1 MRLLLAC
8 VVAAVLTCPTAAR
21 ADELEPVGLKE
32 VASVVSSAD
41 GGTVAYGAFQGSKFV
56 ALLAGNPPRQMATA
70 DAYAQSEF
78 GLTPDGRY
86 LLVDRRRFDLVT
98 GAVADVAIPEKT
110 SFQTILANDGSL
122 YTAQTHRLWR
132 TAPDG
137 SGGPVPQGPA
147 SLPGPSGWAAGGE
160 TGLGATGFGWCGT
173 LHHRLSLGLLDTS
186 RGAVTVRGTG
196 LRPSPDANCTTALH
210 GGAVATLAG
219 RHTIAVLAAGQPVR
233 RLRLRHDSFVFL
245 SLDGRYALAGDLTR
259 TPRFCLED
267 HHFGGVYVLDLLTGH
282 KRFVHLPR
290 GCATDPVWSA
300 GDTRFATQIGSD
312 VWIVDPATGGTVKVP
327 GVGGALAFTPD
338 GTRVV
343 VGGRQW
349 STVSVDGGPLTPVTG
364 AGWAPDPYA
373 PRLEPFQRDIWFAGS
388 RVYAVGRGGA
398 LFTAAAL

>member
-8 VVAAVLTCPTAAR
+8 VVAAVLTCPAAAR
-21 ADELEPVGLKE
+21 ADALEPVGLKE
-32 VASVVSSAD
+32 VASVISSAD
-41 GGTVAYGAFQGSKFV
+41 GGTVAYGAFQGTKFV
-56 ALLAGNPPRQMATA
+56 ALLAGDPLRKMATT

-86 LLVDRRRFDLVT
+86 LLVDRRRFDLLT
-98 GAVADVAIPEKT
+98 GAVATVGVPEKNT
-110 SFQTILANDGSL
+110 LQTIIAPDGSL
-122 YTAQTHRLWR
+122 YTAQPHRLWR

-137 SGGPVPQGPA
+137 SGGPVPQNPA
-147 SLPGPSGWAAGGE
+147 SLPGPAGWAAGGE

-173 LHHRLSLGLLDTS
+173 LHRRLSLGLLDTS
-186 RGAVTVRGTG
+186 RAAVTVRGTG
-196 LRPSPDANCTTALH
+196 LRPSPDPNCVTALH
-210 GGAVATLAG
+210 GGAVGTLAG

-267 HHFGGVYVLDLLTGH
+267 HHFGGVYVLDLFTGR
-282 KRFVHLPR
+282 KVFVRLPN
-290 GCATDPVWSA
+290 GCAMDPVWSA
-300 GDTRFATQIGSD
+300 GDMRFATQVGSD
-312 VWIVDPATGGTVKVP
+312 VWIVDPATGRTVKVP

-349 STVSVDGGPLTPVTG
+349 STVPVDGGPLTPVTG
-364 AGWAPDPYA
+364 EGWVPDPYA

-398 LFTAAAL
+398 LFTAAGL